1 MSRSGYKILPN
12 DTNPYFLTS
21 TTVNWL
27 PLFSDHNVANYV
39 FEVLMYLRAEG
50 DLTIHAYVL
59 MENHLH
65 LVAAS
70 DQLVKTITRF
80 KSYSAR
86 RCIDYYK
93 AQGNQF
99 ILEQLAYHKEKQR
112 TDRRYQ
118 FWQAGVHPKRIHDE
132 AMMVQKIEYIHHNP
146 VRRGYVD
153 EPEHWRYSSA
163 KNYAKMGGLLEVCM
177 DW

>member
-1 MSRSGYKILPN
+1 MSRSSYKILPG

-27 PLFSDHNVANYV
+27 PLFSDHNIANFV
-39 FEVLMYLRAEG
+39 FESLKYLQTEG
-50 DLTIHAYVL
+50 DLIIYAYVL
-59 MENHLH
+59 TENHLH

-70 DQLVKTITRF
+70 DQLTKTISRF
-80 KSYSAR
+80 KSFSAR
-86 RCIDYYK
+86 KSIDYYK
-93 AQGNQF
+93 LQGNQF
-99 ILEQLAYHKEKQR
+99 ILKQLVYHKLKHRPDR
-112 TDRRYQ
+112 TYQ
-118 FWQAGVHPKRIHDE
+118 FWQEGVHPKRIQDE

-146 VRRGYVD
+146 VRRRYVD

-163 KNYAKMGGLLEVCM
+163 RNYTEMVGLLDICM